1 MTCIFIL
8 TEEKQK
14 KYAVELYSDKYQDN
28 DNKNDLIDNEVL
40 IN

>member
-1 MTCIFIL
+1 MYLYLNRRKT
-8 TEEKQK
+8 KK
-14 KYAVELYSDKYQDN
+14 KYIELYSDKHQDN

>member
-1 MTCIFIL
+1 MYL
-8 TEEKQK
+8 YLNRK
-14 KYAVELYSDKYQDN
+14 LYSDKYQDN